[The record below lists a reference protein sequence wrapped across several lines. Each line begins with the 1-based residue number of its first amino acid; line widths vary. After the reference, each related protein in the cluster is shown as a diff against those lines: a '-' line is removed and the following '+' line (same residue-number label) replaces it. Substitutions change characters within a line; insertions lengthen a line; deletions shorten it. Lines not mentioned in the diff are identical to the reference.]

1 MGDNEMQND
10 ETTLRALMFII
21 IINIDSPGTTTV
33 AARNLIKSAR
43 VNRTQ
48 GTVGYNEAAL
58 WQVLQI

>member
-43 VNRTQ
+43 VNRT
-48 GTVGYNEAAL
+48 
-58 WQVLQI
+58 